1 LTAAAG
7 HRVVAVFLH
16 RDRERGK
23 LPGKIIVLPETLTHQ
38 IAAGEVV
45 ERPASIVKELLENA
59 LDAGATEISVELEKG
74 GCQTIRVTDNG
85 EGIEPEEVPLAFAR
99 HATSKIAVFED
110 LYRVRSF
117 GFRGEALP
125 SIASISRVEMV
136 TRRAASPIGTRV
148 IIEGGRI
155 QEQTDAG
162 CPAGT
167 SIRVSRIFEPV
178 PVRRKFLKGDM
189 TEQGYCLDW
198 ITRLA
203 LAKPEIR
210 LRVSTGGRTLLNV
223 PAAKD
228 LAERIA
234 LTLGWDFR
242 GQLVPAA
249 GERDGAALK
258 GFVSRPEFTRSSTAQ
273 IYLYVNGRFVK
284 DYLLNHAVMTAFRRI
299 IEPRRYPAVILFLSV
314 PPGDVDV
321 NVHPTKMEVRFR
333 NPRGIYA
340 LIVETLSGAIGAGNG
355 DTMRHHVPVADEG
368 SGSSDAGRSAYAARV
383 EEALKRYRISSGPE
397 KLFFDRPAGLKKET
411 PIVPPQ
417 PVFRESQPES
427 EQRKE
432 GSRFTDLVYL
442 GQVAGTYLVFAGEEG
457 MVLVDQHAAH
467 ERILF
472 EGLKSRAAETQ
483 GGAPG
488 QRLLLPEVVSLP
500 PRDLSFL
507 TESIPILEEAG
518 MEVEAFGGDSVVVK
532 AIPAFLSDADAR
544 TLIGDILAGCMEG
557 DRNLPLM
564 ERREKIFTALA
575 CRAAVKAN
583 RPLSGPEVESLCRD
597 LDALPRAATCPHGR
611 PLTVAISIGEL
622 EKRFKRR

>member
-1 LTAAAG
+1 
-7 HRVVAVFLH
+7 
-16 RDRERGK
+16 
-23 LPGKIIVLPETLTHQ
+23 LPGRIIVLPETLTHR

-59 LDAGATEISVELEKG
+59 LDAGATDISVELEKG
-74 GCQTIRVTDNG
+74 GCQAIRVTDNG
-85 EGIEPEEVPLAFAR
+85 EGIAPEDVPLAFTR

-136 TRRAASPIGTRV
+136 TRRTESPVGTRIV
-148 IIEGGRI
+148 IEGGAIR
-155 QEQTDAG
+155 EQTDAG

-167 SIRVSRIFEPV
+167 SIEISRIFEPV
-178 PVRRKFLKGDM
+178 PVRSKFLKGEM

-203 LAKPEIR
+203 LAKPGIR
-210 LRVSTGGRTLLNV
+210 LRVSAGGRTLMNV

-228 LAERIA
+228 LAERIS
-234 LTLGWDFR
+234 LTLGRDFS

-249 GERDGAALK
+249 GETEGSTLE
-258 GFVSRPEFTRSSTAQ
+258 GFVSRPEFTRSSAAQ

-299 IEPRRYPAVILFLSV
+299 IEPRRYPAAVLFLSV
-314 PPGDVDV
+314 PPGEVDV

-340 LIVETLSGAIGAGNG
+340 LIAETLGRAIGAGSPAAEQG
-355 DTMRHHVPVADEG
+355 A
-368 SGSSDAGRSAYAARV
+368 GSSAARSACAVRV
-383 EEALKRYRISSGPE
+383 EEALKRYRISSGPDR
-397 KLFFDRPAGLKKET
+397 LFFGRQALSHPET
-411 PIVPPQ
+411 PLPAAGTISRDP
-417 PVFRESQPES
+417 RPEA
-427 EQRKE
+427 ERQEEKR
-432 GSRFTDLVYL
+432 RFSDLGYL
-442 GQVAGTYLVFAGEEG
+442 GQVAGTYLVFAAAEG
-457 MVLVDQHAAH
+457 MALVDQHAAH

-472 EGLKSRAAETQ
+472 ERLKKRAAETK
-483 GGAPG
+483 GREPG

-532 AIPAFLSDADAR
+532 AVPAFLSDAEAR
-544 TLIGDILAGCMEG
+544 TLIGDLISECMEG
-557 DRNLPLM
+557 DSKLPLA
-564 ERREKIFTALA
+564 ERRERIFTALA

-583 RPLSGPEVESLCRD
+583 RGLSAPEVESLCRD
-597 LDALPRAATCPHGR
+597 LDALPGAATCPHGR
-611 PLTVAISIGEL
+611 PLTVAISKGEL
-622 EKRFKRR
+622 EKLFKRR

>member
-1 LTAAAG
+1 M
-7 HRVVAVFLH
+7 
-16 RDRERGK
+16 
-23 LPGKIIVLPETLTHQ
+23 PGKIIVLPEMLTHR

-74 GCQTIRVTDNG
+74 GCQAIRVTDNG
-85 EGIEPEEVPLAFAR
+85 EGIAPEDVPLAFAR
-99 HATSKIAVFED
+99 HATSKITVFED

-125 SIASISRVEMV
+125 SIASISRVDMV
-136 TRRAASPIGTRV
+136 TRRTSSPVGTRI
-148 IIEGGRI
+148 IIEGGAI

-167 SIRVSRIFEPV
+167 SIEISRIFEPV
-178 PVRRKFLKGDM
+178 PVRRKFLKGEM

-203 LAKPEIR
+203 LAKPGIR
-210 LRVSTGGRTLLNV
+210 LRVSAGGRTLMNV
-223 PAAKD
+223 PAARD

-234 LTLGWDFR
+234 LTLGRDFW

-249 GERDGAALK
+249 GETEGAALN
-258 GFVSRPEFTRSSTAQ
+258 GFVSRPEFTRSSAAQ

-284 DYLLNHAVMTAFRRI
+284 DYLLNHAVMTAFRRM
-299 IEPRRYPAVILFLSV
+299 IEPRRYPAAVLFLEV
-314 PPGDVDV
+314 PPGEVDV

-340 LIVETLSGAIGAGNG
+340 LIVETLGGSIGAGNG
-355 DTMRHHVPVADEG
+355 DTMRHHVPGTEEG
-368 SGSSDAGRSAYAARV
+368 SGSSAAGNAYAIRV
-383 EEALKRYRISSGPE
+383 EEALKRYRISSGPD
-397 KLFFDRPAGLKKET
+397 KLFFGRQAVSHPET
-411 PIVPPQ
+411 LPSPTAAI
-417 PVFRESQPES
+417 
-427 EQRKE
+427 
-432 GSRFTDLVYL
+432 SRDSRQETERQEERRRFSDLVYL
-442 GQVAGTYLVFAGEEG
+442 GQVAGTYLIFAAEEG

-472 EGLKSRAAETQ
+472 EGLKRRAAVTQ

-500 PRDLSFL
+500 PRELSFL

-532 AIPAFLSDADAR
+532 AIPAFLSDAEAR
-544 TLIGDILAGCMEG
+544 TLIGDLLSECMEG
-557 DRNLPLM
+557 DCNLPLT
-564 ERREKIFTALA
+564 ERRERIFTALA

-583 RPLSGPEVESLCRD
+583 RGLSGPEVESLCRD
-597 LDALPRAATCPHGR
+597 LDALPRNATCPHGR
-611 PLTVAISIGEL
+611 PLTVAVSKGEL
-622 EKRFKRR
+622 EKLFKRR

>member
-1 LTAAAG
+1 M
-7 HRVVAVFLH
+7 
-16 RDRERGK
+16 
-23 LPGKIIVLPETLTHQ
+23 PGKIIVLPETLTHR

-74 GCQTIRVTDNG
+74 GCQAIRVTDNG
-85 EGIEPEEVPLAFAR
+85 EGIAPEDVPLAFAR

-136 TRRAASPIGTRV
+136 TRRAESPVGTRMV
-148 IIEGGRI
+148 IEGGAI

-203 LAKPEIR
+203 LAQPGIR
-210 LRVSTGGRTLLNV
+210 LRVSAGGRTLLNV

-234 LTLGWDFR
+234 LTLGRDFW

-258 GFVSRPEFTRSSTAQ
+258 GFVSRPEFTRSSAAQ
-273 IYLYVNGRFVK
+273 IYIYVNGRFVK

-299 IEPRRYPAVILFLSV
+299 IEPRRYPAAVLFLSV

-340 LIVETLSGAIGAGNG
+340 LIVETLGSAIGAGNG
-355 DTMRHHVPVADEG
+355 DTMRHHVPVAGEG
-368 SGSSDAGRSAYAARV
+368 AGSSAARSDYAARV
-383 EEALKRYRISSGPE
+383 EEALKRYRISSGPD
-397 KLFFDRPAGLKKET
+397 KLFFGRPGRIPLRKGRRRL
-411 PIVPPQ
+411 PSPPRHDS
-417 PVFRESQPES
+417 PRISRRKSERPE
-427 EQRKE
+427 ER
-432 GSRFTDLVYL
+432 SRFSDLVYL
-442 GQVAGTYLVFAGEEG
+442 GQVAGTYLVFAGNEG

-472 EGLKSRAAETQ
+472 EGLKKRAAEAQ
-483 GGAPG
+483 GRAPG
-488 QRLLLPEVVSLP
+488 QRLLMPEVVSLP
-500 PRDLSFL
+500 PRDLSFV

-518 MEVEAFGGDSVVVK
+518 MEVEAFGGDSVVIK
-532 AIPAFLSDADAR
+532 AIPAFLSDAEAR
-544 TLIGDILAGCMEG
+544 TLIGDLIGECMEG
-557 DRNLPLM
+557 DSQPAADGEAGEDLHRPGLPGG
-564 ERREKIFTALA
+564 RQGKP
-575 CRAAVKAN
+575 AA
-583 RPLSGPEVESLCRD
+583 
-597 LDALPRAATCPHGR
+597 
-611 PLTVAISIGEL
+611 
-622 EKRFKRR
+622 

>member
-1 LTAAAG
+1 
-7 HRVVAVFLH
+7 
-16 RDRERGK
+16 
-23 LPGKIIVLPETLTHQ
+23 LPGRIIVLPETLTHR

-59 LDAGATEISVELEKG
+59 LDAGATDISVELEKG
-74 GCQTIRVTDNG
+74 GCQAIRVTDNG
-85 EGIEPEEVPLAFAR
+85 EGIAPEDVPLAFTR

-136 TRRAASPIGTRV
+136 TRRTESPVGTRIV
-148 IIEGGRI
+148 IEGGAIR
-155 QEQTDAG
+155 EQTDAG

-167 SIRVSRIFEPV
+167 SIEISRIFEPV
-178 PVRRKFLKGDM
+178 PVRSKFLKGEM

-203 LAKPEIR
+203 LAKPGIR
-210 LRVSTGGRTLLNV
+210 LRVSAGGRTLMNV

-234 LTLGWDFR
+234 LTLGRDFS

-249 GERDGAALK
+249 GETEGSTLE
-258 GFVSRPEFTRSSTAQ
+258 GFVSRPEFTRSSAAQ

-299 IEPRRYPAVILFLSV
+299 IEPRRYPAAVLFLSV
-314 PPGDVDV
+314 PPGEVDV

-340 LIVETLSGAIGAGNG
+340 LIAETLGRAIGAGSPAAEQG
-355 DTMRHHVPVADEG
+355 A
-368 SGSSDAGRSAYAARV
+368 GSSAARSACAVRV
-383 EEALKRYRISSGPE
+383 EEALKRYRISSGPDR
-397 KLFFDRPAGLKKET
+397 LFFGRQALSHPET
-411 PIVPPQ
+411 PLPAAGTISRDP
-417 PVFRESQPES
+417 RPEA
-427 EQRKE
+427 ERQEEKR
-432 GSRFTDLVYL
+432 RFSDLGYL
-442 GQVAGTYLVFAGEEG
+442 GQVAGTYLVFAAAEG
-457 MVLVDQHAAH
+457 MALVDQHAAH

-472 EGLKSRAAETQ
+472 ERLKKRAAETK
-483 GGAPG
+483 GREPG

-532 AIPAFLSDADAR
+532 AVPAFLSDAEAR
-544 TLIGDILAGCMEG
+544 TLIGDLISECMEG
-557 DRNLPLM
+557 DSKLPLA
-564 ERREKIFTALA
+564 ERRERIFTALA

-583 RPLSGPEVESLCRD
+583 RGLSAPEVESLCRD
-597 LDALPRAATCPHGR
+597 LDALPGAATCPHGR
-611 PLTVAISIGEL
+611 PLTVAISKGEL
-622 EKRFKRR
+622 EKLFKRR

>member
-1 LTAAAG
+1 
-7 HRVVAVFLH
+7 
-16 RDRERGK
+16 
-23 LPGKIIVLPETLTHQ
+23 LPGKIIVLPEILTHR

-45 ERPASIVKELLENA
+45 ERPASIIKELVENA

-74 GCQTIRVTDNG
+74 GCQAIRITDNG
-85 EGIEPEEVPLAFAR
+85 EGIAPEDVPLAFAR
-99 HATSKIAVFED
+99 HATSKISVFED

-125 SIASISRVEMV
+125 SIASISVVEMV
-136 TRRAASPIGTRV
+136 TRRTESPVGTRI
-148 IIEGGRI
+148 IIEGGAI

-167 SIRVSRIFEPV
+167 SIEISRIFEPV
-178 PVRRKFLKGDM
+178 PVRRKFLKGEM

-203 LAKPEIR
+203 LARPGIR
-210 LRVSTGGRTLLNV
+210 LRVSAGGRTLMNV

-234 LTLGWDFR
+234 LTLGRDFW

-249 GERDGAALK
+249 GETDGAALT
-258 GFVSRPEFTRSSTAQ
+258 GFVSRPEFTRSSNAQ
-273 IYLYVNGRFVK
+273 IYIYVNGRFVK

-299 IEPRRYPAVILFLSV
+299 IEPRRYPAAVLFLSV
-314 PPGDVDV
+314 PPGEVDV

-340 LIVETLSGAIGAGNG
+340 LIVETLGNAIGAGSL
-355 DTMRHHVPVADEG
+355 TAEQKA
-368 SGSSDAGRSAYAARV
+368 GSSAVRDGYTARV

-397 KLFFDRPAGLKKET
+397 KLFFGRRVVSPAET
-411 PIVPPQ
+411 LPLQTTTIS
-417 PVFRESQPES
+417 RESGPE
-427 EQRKE
+427 KE
-432 GSRFTDLVYL
+432 LQEETRRFSDLVYL
-442 GQVAGTYLVFAGEEG
+442 GQVVGTYLLFAAEEG

-472 EGLKSRAAETQ
+472 ERLKKRAAETK
-483 GGAPG
+483 GREPG

-532 AIPAFLSDADAR
+532 AVPAFLSDAEAR
-544 TLIGDILAGCMEG
+544 TLIGDLISECMEG
-557 DRNLPLM
+557 DSKLPLA
-564 ERREKIFTALA
+564 ERRERIFTALA

-583 RPLSGPEVESLCRD
+583 RGLSAPEVESLCRD
-597 LDALPRAATCPHGR
+597 LDALPGAATCPHGR
-611 PLTVAISIGEL
+611 PLTAAISKGEL
-622 EKRFKRR
+622 EKLFKRR

>member
-1 LTAAAG
+1 
-7 HRVVAVFLH
+7 
-16 RDRERGK
+16 
-23 LPGKIIVLPETLTHQ
+23 LPGRIIVLPETLTHR

-59 LDAGATEISVELEKG
+59 LDAGATDISVELEKG
-74 GCQTIRVTDNG
+74 GCQAIRVTDNG
-85 EGIEPEEVPLAFAR
+85 EGIAPEDVPLAFTR

-136 TRRAASPIGTRV
+136 TRRTESPVGTRIV
-148 IIEGGRI
+148 IEGGAIR
-155 QEQTDAG
+155 EQTDAG

-167 SIRVSRIFEPV
+167 SIEISRIFEPV
-178 PVRRKFLKGDM
+178 PVRSKFLKGEM

-203 LAKPEIR
+203 LAKPGIR
-210 LRVSTGGRTLLNV
+210 LRVSAGGRTLMNV

-228 LAERIA
+228 LAERIS
-234 LTLGWDFR
+234 LTLGRDFS

-249 GERDGAALK
+249 GETEGSTLE
-258 GFVSRPEFTRSSTAQ
+258 GFVSRPEFTRSSAAQ

-299 IEPRRYPAVILFLSV
+299 IEPRRYPAAVLFLSV
-314 PPGDVDV
+314 PPGEVDV

-340 LIVETLSGAIGAGNG
+340 LIAETLGRAIGAGSPAAEQG
-355 DTMRHHVPVADEG
+355 A
-368 SGSSDAGRSAYAARV
+368 GSSAARSACAVRV
-383 EEALKRYRISSGPE
+383 EEALKRYRISSGPDR
-397 KLFFDRPAGLKKET
+397 LFFGRQALSHPET
-411 PIVPPQ
+411 PLPAAGTISRDP
-417 PVFRESQPES
+417 RPEA
-427 EQRKE
+427 ERQEEKR
-432 GSRFTDLVYL
+432 RFSDLGYL
-442 GQVAGTYLVFAGEEG
+442 GQVAGTYLVFAAAEG
-457 MVLVDQHAAH
+457 MALVDQHAAH

-472 EGLKSRAAETQ
+472 ERLKKRAAETK
-483 GGAPG
+483 GREPG

-532 AIPAFLSDADAR
+532 AVPAFLSGAEAR
-544 TLIGDILAGCMEG
+544 TLIGDLISECMEG
-557 DRNLPLM
+557 DSKLPLA
-564 ERREKIFTALA
+564 ERRERIFTALA

-583 RPLSGPEVESLCRD
+583 RGLSAPEVESLCRD
-597 LDALPRAATCPHGR
+597 LDALPGAATCPHGR
-611 PLTVAISIGEL
+611 PLTVAISKGEL
-622 EKRFKRR
+622 EKLFKRR

>member
-1 LTAAAG
+1 
-7 HRVVAVFLH
+7 
-16 RDRERGK
+16 
-23 LPGKIIVLPETLTHQ
+23 
-38 IAAGEVV
+38 
-45 ERPASIVKELLENA
+45 
-59 LDAGATEISVELEKG
+59 VELEKG

-85 EGIEPEEVPLAFAR
+85 EGIEPEDVPLAFAR

-136 TRRAASPIGTRV
+136 TRRAASPVGTRI
-148 IIEGGRI
+148 IIEGGAI

-203 LAKPEIR
+203 LAQPGIR
-210 LRVSTGGRTLLNV
+210 LRVSAGGRTLLNV

-234 LTLGWDFR
+234 LTLGRDFR

-355 DTMRHHVPVADEG
+355 DTMRHRVPVAEG

-397 KLFFDRPAGLKKET
+397 KLFFGRPAGLKKET
-411 PIVPPQ
+411 PIAPPQ

-427 EQRKE
+427 EQPKE

-472 EGLKSRAAETQ
+472 EGLKRRAAETQ

-557 DRNLPLM
+557 DRNLPLA

>member
-1 LTAAAG
+1 M
-7 HRVVAVFLH
+7 
-16 RDRERGK
+16 
-23 LPGKIIVLPETLTHQ
+23 GKIIVLPETLTHQ

-85 EGIEPEEVPLAFAR
+85 EGIEPEDVPLAFAR

-136 TRRAASPIGTRV
+136 TRRAASPVGTRV
-148 IIEGGRI
+148 IIEGGAI

-203 LAKPEIR
+203 LAQPGVR
-210 LRVSTGGRTLLNV
+210 LRVSAGGRTLLNV

-234 LTLGWDFR
+234 LTLGRDFQ

-284 DYLLNHAVMTAFRRI
+284 DYLLNHAVMTACRRI

-340 LIVETLSGAIGAGNG
+340 LIVETLSGAIGAGSP
-355 DTMRHHVPVADEG
+355 TAEQRT
-368 SGSSDAGRSAYAARV
+368 GSSDAGRSAYAARV

-397 KLFFDRPAGLKKET
+397 KLFFGRPAGLKKET
-411 PIVPPQ
+411 PIAPLQ

-427 EQRKE
+427 EQPKE

-442 GQVAGTYLVFAGEEG
+442 GQVAGTYLVFAGGEG

-472 EGLKSRAAETQ
+472 EGLKRRAAETQ

-488 QRLLLPEVVSLP
+488 QRLLLPEVVSLS

-507 TESIPILEEAG
+507 TESIPLLEEAG

-557 DRNLPLM
+557 DRNLPLT

-622 EKRFKRR
+622 EKLFKRR

>member
-1 LTAAAG
+1 M
-7 HRVVAVFLH
+7 
-16 RDRERGK
+16 
-23 LPGKIIVLPETLTHQ
+23 PGKIIVLPETLTHR

-59 LDAGATEISVELEKG
+59 LDAGATDVSVELEKG
-74 GCQTIRVTDNG
+74 GCQAIRITDNG
-85 EGIEPEEVPLAFAR
+85 EGIAPEDVPLAFAR

-110 LYRVRSF
+110 LYRVRSL

-136 TRRAASPIGTRV
+136 TRRHESPVGTRI
-148 IIEGGRI
+148 IIEGGKIR
-155 QEQTDAG
+155 EQTDAG
-162 CPAGT
+162 CAAGT
-167 SIRVSRIFEPV
+167 SVEISRIFEPV
-178 PVRRKFLKGDM
+178 PVRRKFLKGEM

-203 LAKPEIR
+203 LAQPGVR
-210 LRVSTGGRTLLNV
+210 LRVSAGGRTLMNV

-228 LAERIA
+228 LEERIA
-234 LTLGWDFR
+234 LTLGRDFW

-249 GERDGAALK
+249 GETDGAALK
-258 GFVSRPEFTRSSTAQ
+258 GFVSRPEFTRSSAAQ

-299 IEPRRYPAVILFLSV
+299 IEPRRYPAAVLFLSV
-314 PPGDVDV
+314 PPGEVDV

-340 LIVETLSGAIGAGNG
+340 LIVEALGGAIGAG
-355 DTMRHHVPVADEG
+355 TSTAEQRT
-368 SGSSDAGRSAYAARV
+368 GSSEVSSVYASRV
-383 EEALKRYRISSGPE
+383 EEALKRYRISSGPD
-397 KLFFDRPAGLKKET
+397 KLFFGRQSISHTETLPSPAATISQDFRQET
-411 PIVPPQ
+411 ERQ
-417 PVFRESQPES
+417 EEKR
-427 EQRKE
+427 
-432 GSRFTDLVYL
+432 RFSDLVYL
-442 GQVAGTYLVFAGEEG
+442 GQVAGTYLVFAAEEG

-472 EGLKSRAAETQ
+472 EGLKRRAAETP
-483 GGAPG
+483 GSSPG

-532 AIPAFLSDADAR
+532 AIPAFLSDAEAR
-544 TLIGDILAGCMEG
+544 TLIGDLLNECMEG
-557 DRNLPLM
+557 DSKMPLK
-564 ERREKIFTALA
+564 ERRERIFTALA

-583 RPLSGPEVESLCRD
+583 RGLSGPEVESLCRD
-597 LDALPRAATCPHGR
+597 LDALPRNATCPHGR
-611 PLTVAISIGEL
+611 PLTVAISKGEL
-622 EKRFKRR
+622 EKLFKRR